1 MNNQTFEFDEHK
13 DYLRLLL
20 SEKNAGEVKNQLSEM
35 NDFDVATFLTDLRE
49 DGEQLMVLVYL
60 MLSKEQAADVF
71 AELEPPEQELI
82 INSISDAQ
90 LGAIIEEMYVDDAV
104 DLMEELPANVVRRV
118 MQAAKPDTRKLI
130 NQYLKYPENSAGSIM
145 TAEFVDLKKY
155 MSVKESIA
163 RIRRIGADKET
174 IYVCYVTSADRKL
187 EGVVTVKDLLLHDDD
202 DNLED
207 IMSTNVI
214 FTQTTVDQE
223 EVVELISDYDLL
235 AVPVVDKEN
244 RLVGIITVDDVID
257 VIEEENT
264 EDMEMMAG
272 ILPSD
277 TPYARSPVF
286 EIWKSRIPWLL
297 VLMLSATMTQM
308 VITSFEEALAV
319 QAVLTAYIPMLMGTG
334 GNSGNQSSTAV
345 IRSLSLGETEPSDII
360 KVIWREVRVAVLCGL
375 TLAVVNFVKLILVD
389 QMLLNNPAVT
399 TSVALTI
406 CLTIILVVIFAK
418 VVGCALPLLA
428 EKIGLDPAVMA
439 APLISTLTDTVSLLI
454 YFQFAKM
461 ILNI

>member
-202 DNLED
+202 DILED